1 MMYPPSCKLMIL
13 IQLLIF
19 TPSQSLSNGN
29 NHGYSL
35 YCESWRF
42 SVETNNA
49 VNWSSIPDRCYE
61 HIKDY
66 MIGDQYV
73 SDTNLVAHNAL
84 EFAKSADIA
93 ADGKDGW
100 ILDVDDTLLSH
111 LPYYQAY
118 GFGAKAQNNEAF
130 KTWVVQAKAP
140 ALHTSLRL
148 YKELHQL
155 GFAIFI
161 MTGRPEPYRNITESN
176 LLYAGFTNWKKL
188 IMRGTSDE
196 GKLAI
201 DYKSHI
207 RKELQDEGCRIH
219 GNVGDQW

>member
-93 ADGKDGW
+93 ADGKD
-100 ILDVDDTLLSH
+100 
-111 LPYYQAY
+111 
-118 GFGAKAQNNEAF
+118 AKAQNNEAF

-201 DYKSHI
+201 DYKSHK
-207 RKELQDEGCRIH
+207 RKELQDEGYRIH
-219 GNVGDQW
+219 GN